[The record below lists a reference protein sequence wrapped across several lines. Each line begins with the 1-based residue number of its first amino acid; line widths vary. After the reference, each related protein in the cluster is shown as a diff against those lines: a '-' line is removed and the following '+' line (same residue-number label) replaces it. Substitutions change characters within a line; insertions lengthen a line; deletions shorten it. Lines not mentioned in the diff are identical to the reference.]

1 MSRESLIRRAG
12 PAAMLGGALYFFAFG
27 AAYLIY
33 SVFEEQARGTFF
45 GQHAFIHMLDAPMFA
60 LLALG
65 AVGVFLR
72 QKDRL
77 GKLGKAGFFLTFVG
91 FGLSMVGGLTIIV
104 VGLAVSDEATL
115 GILDM
120 ITHPAAHVLYAIGS
134 LIFGIATYRA
144 GVLPRVGTLLMAVG
158 PIWLF
163 ASFMAGLGNTVLPIV
178 VPVAVT
184 ALGWMWLGYALFAE
198 TREPSA
204 APEPAVR

>member
-65 AVGVFLR
+65 AVGIFLR

-91 FGLSMVGGLTIIV
+91 FGLSVVGGLTIIV

-115 GILDM
+115 GILDVLA
-120 ITHPAAHVLYAIGS
+120 HPAAHVLYAIGS
-134 LIFGIATYRA
+134 LLFGIATYRA
-144 GVLPRVGTLLMAVG
+144 GLLPRVGALLMAVG
-158 PIWLF
+158 QIWLF
-163 ASFMAGLGNTVLPIV
+163 ASFMAGLDNTVLPIV